1 MQKKINF
8 LGKLIIFIPS
18 LIKGEIKLD
27 VIFSFVNGIF
37 KIVVK
42 DIFKREKSKLDIYL
56 YSIYINNKNLNKLLI
71 EEKKWKKTKNI

>member
-1 MQKKINF
+1 M
-8 LGKLIIFIPS
+8 
-18 LIKGEIKLD
+18 IKGEIKLD

-42 DIFKREKSKLDIYL
+42 DIFKREKSKFDIYL